1 MCKKHKD
8 ISDKEIKFAL
18 MKDVSVEVAE
28 KPQIGEKI
36 AYLTVSGPDTYYEDD
51 MLDENNPT
59 KMVFIGREVDKVIK
73 NLTVTAVY
81 AGGQGKNFREVSIP

>member
-1 MCKKHKD
+1 MRLCVKKHKD

-28 KPQIGEKI
+28 KTANRRKKI

-51 MLDENNPT
+51 MLDE
-59 KMVFIGREVDKVIK
+59 K
-73 NLTVTAVY
+73 
-81 AGGQGKNFREVSIP
+81 